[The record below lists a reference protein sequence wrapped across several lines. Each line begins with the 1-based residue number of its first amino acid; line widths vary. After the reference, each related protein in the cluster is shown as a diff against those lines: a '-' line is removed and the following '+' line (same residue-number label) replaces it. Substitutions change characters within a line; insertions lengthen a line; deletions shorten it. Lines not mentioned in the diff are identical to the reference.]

1 MSNNFYRAFEDRYR
15 GNKELIK
22 SRLITYIPFLEK
34 IKDVNTNPK
43 AIDLGCGRGEWL
55 ELLSANGFIAKGVDL
70 DESMKIVKKKALM

>member
-43 AIDLGCGRGEWL
+43 AIDLAVVE
-55 ELLSANGFIAKGVDL
+55 ENG
-70 DESMKIVKKKALM
+70 